1 MPTNQIMLFTVF
13 TTACN
18 RPEELKR
25 LYASLLRQTYKDFV
39 WLIVDDSTDNRV
51 KQVVEELMEEGAV
64 RIDYHKQEHRGR
76 YWAQKTGFGLV
87 ETPYMVDIDDDDELT
102 YDCLEIL
109 AQEWKRI
116 EEEGRSNIGVVCG
129 LCVDKDGKA
138 LSYHDDRPYFDTDYI
153 QMEWTKKHPS
163 EHLQSRKLEVIK
175 EVDIFNNDGK
185 WLADEV
191 SFVRESVLWNR
202 VARRYQSRYVN
213 RPMRVYHTDSSQRLS
228 VPVFGRQK
236 CIDYTFS
243 NYVMLNE
250 LGDRLWENPKDAV
263 KYLAEYLACGA
274 ALRYSLMT
282 LLSHLDH
289 RTLKVLGVTLWP
301 AALIVGVCF
310 RKNNRTQILTI

>member
-1 MPTNQIMLFTVF
+1 MIITVF

-18 RPEELKR
+18 RPKELRR
-25 LYASLLRQTYKDFV
+25 LYSSLLRQTYKDFL

-51 KQVVEELMEEGAV
+51 KRVVEELNKDSIV
-64 RIDYHKQEHRGR
+64 KIDYYKQEHRGR

-102 YDCLEIL
+102 DDCLEIL

-116 EEEGRSNIGVVCG
+116 EEEGRSDIGVVCG
-129 LCVDKDGKA
+129 LCVDKDGKV
-138 LSYHDDRPYFDTDYI
+138 LSYHDERPYIDTDYI
-153 QMEWTKKHPS
+153 EMEWTKKHPS

-175 EVDIFNNDGK
+175 EADIFNNDGN

-202 VARRYQSRYVN
+202 VARRYKSRYVN
-213 RPMRVYHTDSSQRLS
+213 RPMRVYHTESSDRLS
-228 VPVFGRQK
+228 VPVFGKQK

-250 LGDRLWENPKDAV
+250 LADRLLENPKDAV

-274 ALRYSLMT
+274 ALRYSLQM
-282 LLSHLDH
+282 LIGHLNN
-289 RTLKVLGVTLWP
+289 RILKVIGVIIWP
-301 AALIVGVCF
+301 LAFVVGTHF
-310 RKNNRTQILTI
+310 RCKDDFSQ